1 MAKHLSSPTLW
12 KGAGQENHPSTK
24 VVKLSSSSTL
34 TSYGG
39 DGNYRSGFKGPFS
52 SKLGFEKGLATF
64 VEGSFSCPAPLK
76 TFDCFMARKKR
87 TKPTPDRENWLVVHG
102 PFPQGSSGPVTPRTC
117 PPDMLGAIT
126 SWLSY
131 IGLNVVVIMTNSA
144 PHQHAEAFVLAQND
158 LAVIRNIVGAYD
170 YSRIRQSS
178 RPSPFVAYVYLSKY
192 RSEEELPRDLANVVR
207 HNPSFPAHKYGKLTD
222 PSPSP
227 RIINSISG
235 IPHSMHRHLDCEFFD
250 PPVPPA
256 PLPALPSPPA
266 PSTLPAPTDLP
277 APAPQTGNPT
287 QAEDPTSV
295 SPVTHPPIVH
305 PPIVHPPIIHPPI
318 VHPPIV
324 HPPIVHPPIV
334 HPPVFILPSFIPP
347 SIFLALH
354 HKLLTQ
360 PKQTMTN
367 LRGIGPSPNERTAA
381 SSAGGASLTPEEAGI
396 GWVSKGICVV
406 VDSPCSFLHSS
417 ASASICSL
425 IDARFWFN
433 SFFFQSKFWCSWVK
447 RRPEL
452 FRDNHKWAACIG
464 VQLELFT
471 MDKIFRIVQKSFRK
485 VDEVDPAITVI
496 WLQCNLTVYTNTYI
510 PEPVRAFSL

>member
-1 MAKHLSSPTLW
+1 MAW
-12 KGAGQENHPSTK
+12 
-24 VVKLSSSSTL
+24 
-34 TSYGG
+34 
-39 DGNYRSGFKGPFS
+39 
-52 SKLGFEKGLATF
+52 
-64 VEGSFSCPAPLK
+64 
-76 TFDCFMARKKR
+76 KKR
-87 TKPTPDRENWLVVHG
+87 TKPTPNHENWLVVHG

-144 PHQHAEAFVLAQND
+144 PHQHVEAFVLAQND
-158 LAVIRNIVGAYD
+158 LAMIQNIVGAYD
-170 YSRIRQSS
+170 YSRICQSS
-178 RPSPFVAYVYLSKY
+178 HPSPFVAYIYLSKY
-192 RSEEELPRDLANVVR
+192 RSEEELPQDLANVAR

-235 IPHSMHRHLDCEFFD
+235 IPRSMHRHLDHKFFD

-256 PLPALPSPPA
+256 PLPTLPSPPA

-305 PPIVHPPIIHPPI
+305 PPIVHPPVIHPPVI
-318 VHPPIV
+318 
-324 HPPIVHPPIV
+324 
-334 HPPVFILPSFIPP
+334 HPPVIHPPVIHLPLFILPLFILPLFILPSFILPLFILP
-347 SIFLALH
+347 LFILLSFILPLFILPLFILPLFILPLFILPSFILLSFIPLSIFLALH

-367 LRGIGPSPNERTAA
+367 LCGIGPSPNERMAA
-381 SSAGGASLTPEEAGI
+381 SSAGGASLTRRGRHQL
-396 GWVSKGICVV
+396 GFKG
-406 VDSPCSFLHSS
+406 FLHSS

-425 IDARFWFN
+425 INTRFWFN

-447 RRPEL
+447 HRPEL
-452 FRDNHKWAACIG
+452 FHDNHKWAACIG

-471 MDKIFRIVQKSFRK
+471 MDKIFRIVQKSFCE